1 MSLED
6 VDIHPV
12 RIPMRVRFRR
22 VTWRE
27 AILLHGPEG
36 WGEFSPF
43 PDYPP
48 DVTARW
54 LAAAL
59 EAACSTWP
67 APRRDRIA
75 VNVTVP
81 SVDPATAA
89 EMVATSGCGTAKVKV
104 ADPGQDFAD
113 DLARVAAVREALG
126 PEGKLRVDVNAA
138 WTVLEAVERIGRL
151 SGYDLEYV
159 EQPVRTVAE
168 LIELRRLVTVPI
180 AVDEAV
186 RLSAD
191 PLEAVAAGAADV
203 MVLKVQPLGGVHR
216 ALDLARRAGLPV
228 VVSSALET
236 SVGLAGGVHLAACL
250 DRLDYACGLGTVTL
264 LEGDVTATPLVPVG
278 GFVEVLRPEPD
289 PGLLDR
295 WQADRATELRLMRR
309 LREAAE
315 LLT

>member
-1 MSLED
+1 
-6 VDIHPV
+6 
-12 RIPMRVRFRR
+12 
-22 VTWRE
+22 
-27 AILLHGPEG
+27 
-36 WGEFSPF
+36 
-43 PDYPP
+43 
-48 DVTARW
+48 
-54 LAAAL
+54 
-59 EAACSTWP
+59 
-67 APRRDRIA
+67 
-75 VNVTVP
+75 
-81 SVDPATAA
+81 
-89 EMVATSGCGTAKVKV
+89 
-104 ADPGQDFAD
+104 
-113 DLARVAAVREALG
+113 VAAVREALG
-126 PEGKLRVDVNAA
+126 PEGKLRVDVNAS

-151 SGYDLEYV
+151 SAYDLEYV

-191 PLEAVAAGAADV
+191 PLEAAAAGAADV

-264 LEGDVTATPLVPVG
+264 LEGDVTASPLVPVG
-278 GFVEVLRPEPD
+278 GFVEVRRPEPD